1 MKIKLS
7 LLVIIFLVYTAIVC
21 FCPEVKQLD
30 YTIILQVQNIL
41 KSLSLKIPVFI
52 GNEGYMI
59 GTFIPIVIGGLYFIK
74 KHYWKDLLLF
84 SATPFA
90 AYLFNCTLKNLIHRS
105 RPPFELQIAVHK
117 TSFSYPSNHA
127 FITCCFWGLIIYYL
141 IKYCRNKTIKIAG
154 IAVSVLWILV
164 SGFCRVWIGVH
175 HPTDIIAG
183 YFLAGILLYMFISID
198 KKSGQKISE

>member
-7 LLVIIFLVYTAIVC
+7 LLVIIFLIYSAIVC
-21 FCPEVKQLD
+21 LCGEITQID
-30 YTIILQVQNIL
+30 YKIISWVQNIL
-41 KSLSLKIPVFI
+41 SSLSLKIPVFI
-52 GNEGYMI
+52 GKEGFMI

-74 KHYWKDLLLF
+74 KKYWKDLLLF
-84 SATPFA
+84 CATPFVS
-90 AYLFNCTLKNLIHRS
+90 YFLNCTLKTIIHRP

-127 FITCCFWGLIIYYL
+127 FVTCCFWGLIIYYL
-141 IKYCRNKTIKIAG
+141 IKYCRNKTIKTAG

-183 YFLAGILLYMFISID
+183 YFLAGILLYIFISID